1 MSHRLTAEETR
12 NLLAVLRFSRELLQH
27 STNRHLYPSVAHMHA
42 LICVDQV
49 EIVEIAAWLLSR
61 SVRMSSLFSPMRA

>member
-49 EIVEIAAWLLSR
+49 
-61 SVRMSSLFSPMRA
+61 